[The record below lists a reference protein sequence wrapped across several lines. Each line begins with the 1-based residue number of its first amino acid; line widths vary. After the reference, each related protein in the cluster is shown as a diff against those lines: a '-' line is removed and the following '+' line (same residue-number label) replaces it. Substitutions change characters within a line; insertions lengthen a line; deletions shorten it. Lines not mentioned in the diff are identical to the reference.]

1 MKGGINTFQTVDE
14 LLASFKGKRVIWMM
28 LPAGNPT
35 ESVLDYL
42 LPLLAPQDIVIG
54 RWKFKL

>member
-1 MKGGINTFQTVDE
+1 
-14 LLASFKGKRVIWMM
+14 M

-42 LPLLAPQDIVIG
+42 LPLLAPQDIVIEG
-54 RWKFKL
+54 GNSNYKDSIRRSEKFAKKED